1 MASQGWIA
9 VDRKIF
15 DNLIWCSD
23 EPFDRRA
30 AWIDLLLLVNHADNK
45 VLIDGQIEVVKR
57 GQRITSILYLSQ
69 RWRWSRNKTKNF
81 LEMLES
87 ENMISLEVQAKKK
100 TVITITN
107 YDKYQNKKKSQKKDI
122 PQTLQSLGYTETE
135 DNRKTTERQ
144 QKDIN
149 NNDNNENH
157 DKDDDIDLRVKKINS
172 LIKNKSSSSQIKSF
186 LNFYTI
192 DDLDL
197 LIQKIKESDYLKE
210 NINFN
215 KLGKTFIS
223 KVFNDEYKTFKE
235 PNKNNFKNFEQI
247 TDDYT
252 KDELEEMAMKKQM
265 EGFRKLGVE
274 I

>member
-1 MASQGWIA
+1 MANQGWVSIHRSIY
-9 VDRKIF
+9 DNWIWDSKEEF
-15 DNLIWCSD
+15 DMRS
-23 EPFDRRA
+23 
-30 AWIDLLLLVNHADNK
+30 AWIDLLLMANHEDKK
-45 VLIDGQIEVVKR
+45 VLIDGNLELVKR
-57 GQRITSILYLSQ
+57 GQRITSIRKLCS
-69 RWRWSRNKTKNF
+69 RWKWSRTKVNNF
-81 LEMLES
+81 LKLLEKD
-87 ENMISLEVQAKKK
+87 NMITLKIEPAKK
-100 TVITITN
+100 TVITIVN
-107 YDKYQNKKKSQKKDI
+107 YSLYQDGNTNKKASEEPVKSQPSASEEPVK
-122 PQTLQSLGYTETE
+122 SL
-135 DNRKTTERQ
+135 
-144 QKDIN
+144 N
-149 NNDNNENH
+149 NNDNNDLIMINN
-157 DKDDDIDLRVKKINS
+157 DDIDLRVKKINS

-197 LIQKIKESDYLKE
+197 LIKKIGESDYLKE

-235 PNKNNFKNFEQI
+235 PSKKNTFKNFEQI

-265 EGFRKLGVE
+265 EGFKKLGVE

>member
-1 MASQGWIA
+1 MASQGWIS
-9 VDRKIF
+9 VHRNIYDNWIWNDTEQF
-15 DNLIWCSD
+15 DKRS
-23 EPFDRRA
+23 
-30 AWIDLLLLVNHADNK
+30 AWIDLLLMANHEDKK
-45 VLIDGQIEVVKR
+45 VLIDGQLEIVRR
-57 GQRITSILYLSQ
+57 GQRITSINKLAK
-69 RWRWSRNKTKNF
+69 RWKWSRKKVTNF
-81 LEMLES
+81 LQTLE
-87 ENMISLEVQAKKK
+87 EDDMIILKKEQGK
-100 TVITITN
+100 YTTITIVN
-107 YDKYQNKKKSQKKDI
+107 YSFYQDNNSPKEQVRNKWGTSEEQVKH
-122 PQTLQSLGYTETE
+122 
-135 DNRKTTERQ
+135 
-144 QKDIN
+144 IN
-149 NNDNNENH
+149 NNDLIMINN
-157 DKDDDIDLRVKKINS
+157 DDDIDLRVKKINS

-235 PNKNNFKNFEQI
+235 PGKKNNFKNFEQI